1 MAESKLY
8 TSRCA
13 DLIESIQAKIGYI
26 AGNPQAYFRS
36 RVRSLP
42 NIASQQYYILRST
55 IEFCI
60 GDIKQGE
67 KYGQTARTLSSRLSV
82 IIKEE
87 YSRPASQSL
96 NKKEE
101 SIRI

>member
-1 MAESKLY
+1 MTESKIY

-13 DLIESIQAKIGYI
+13 DFIESIQAKICSI
-26 AGNPQAYFRS
+26 ASNPQAYFRS

-42 NIASQQYYILRST
+42 NIAAQQYYILRST

-67 KYGQTARTLSSRLSV
+67 KYGQAARTLSSRLSV

-101 SIRI
+101 SVAL